1 MARDGKQLPEL
12 NKQAAAARLLLDY
25 AVGQG
30 LIDDPA
36 IVEPI
41 VKIEAELQGA
51 AIPNSDAI
59 ADFLKAYNRLS
70 KLTGEV
76 SAASLSAEARSDQLR
91 TRHIYLGVLVC
102 LLILSM
108 PITTI
113 SAVGGQLVDNANSA
127 IIAMCKDYP
136 VMYCASNTEER
147 SAAYDTSPAVV
158 NNISTRTTSIWG
170 TLKAIAILSDLTG
183 SEKAKLNEIWVDDK
197 GNVWAEFKDIYYESF
212 PITENFK
219 LIYGTLSSYAV
230 PILFAMLGAVTFG
243 LRDLRQRTYPPTWIS
258 RGESLATLRI
268 VIAGLAGYLITAISG
283 ITSEVKF
290 SPILIA
296 FVVGYS
302 LDVFFVL
309 LDTLVAQIKGAKS
322 A

>member
-1 MARDGKQLPEL
+1 MANDGKQVSEL
-12 NKQAAAARLLLDY
+12 NKHAAAARLLLDY

-36 IVEPI
+36 IVGPI
-41 VKIEAELQGA
+41 VAIEAEIQGA
-51 AIPNSDAI
+51 ALPNSDAI

-70 KLTGEV
+70 RLTGGV
-76 SAASLSAEARSDQLR
+76 SAASLSSEASNDQQK
-91 TRHIYLGVLVC
+91 TRRIYLAVLVC

-113 SAVGGQLVDNANSA
+113 TAVGGQLVANASA
-127 IIAMCKDYP
+127 EIIAMCKDYP
-136 VMYCASNTEER
+136 VMYCDSNSEAR
-147 SAAYDTSPAVV
+147 SSAYDTSPAVV
-158 NNISTRTTSIWG
+158 NNITTRTTSIWG
-170 TLKAIAILSDLTG
+170 TLKAIAVLSDLTG
-183 SEKAKLNEIWVDDK
+183 SEKDKLNKIWVDDK
-197 GNVWAEFKDIYYESF
+197 GNIWAAFKDVYYASF
-212 PITENFK
+212 SITENFK

-243 LRDLRQRTYPPTWIS
+243 LRDLRQRTYPPTWVS

-268 VIAGLAGYLITAISG
+268 VIAGLAGYLITALSG

-302 LDVFFVL
+302 IDVFFVL
-309 LDTLVAQIKGAKS
+309 LDTLVAQIKGAKV